1 MSGSIWS
8 ILGIEQTTDHNVI
21 RQAYSEQLKKYHPED
36 HPEEF
41 QKLQEAYRIAREYA
55 NGKSKASAG
64 IDEIPGMQI
73 ANHGILEQDKRDNL
87 HNVNLNVTV
96 SDSKEPVRNE
106 KRDTIPDYI
115 VGINNLDSRKK
126 YLEDMD
132 EYILF
137 LKGKLI
143 GRQSKKDLRAL
154 DELFRDNRFC
164 TIIRMPEFF
173 ERYFLF
179 IDVRTKLNRKAA
191 AIMYDNLQH
200 LISGSVE
207 VSADISK
214 LRFYFHLHSKKEEK
228 YDEEKMKATLHVMI
242 VAMSVVGAFF
252 LLTFILDKADI
263 GYYYSSAKH
272 EDADEERLIITADG
286 IRGVT
291 KQPEDILESE
301 KTDFFIYVFF
311 YLGEKVIYNSV
322 DNSIVFTVQIT
333 NSEEKDFLMKQFS
346 NMLEEYCQLT
356 MLSESELDYTINILS
371 EDNETIESITGK
383 ITKEN
388 QSDVCDILSQ
398 ELDEFLD
405 KINDGK

>member
-1 MSGSIWS
+1 
-8 ILGIEQTTDHNVI
+8 
-21 RQAYSEQLKKYHPED
+21 
-36 HPEEF
+36 
-41 QKLQEAYRIAREYA
+41 
-55 NGKSKASAG
+55 
-64 IDEIPGMQI
+64 
-73 ANHGILEQDKRDNL
+73 
-87 HNVNLNVTV
+87 
-96 SDSKEPVRNE
+96 
-106 KRDTIPDYI
+106 
-115 VGINNLDSRKK
+115 
-126 YLEDMD
+126 
-132 EYILF
+132 
-137 LKGKLI
+137 
-143 GRQSKKDLRAL
+143 
-154 DELFRDNRFC
+154 
-164 TIIRMPEFF
+164 
-173 ERYFLF
+173 
-179 IDVRTKLNRKAA
+179 
-191 AIMYDNLQH
+191 
-200 LISGSVE
+200 
-207 VSADISK
+207 
-214 LRFYFHLHSKKEEK
+214 
-228 YDEEKMKATLHVMI
+228 MKATLPIMI

-286 IRGVT
+286 ISGVT

-301 KTDFFIYVFF
+301 KTHFFSYVFF

-405 KINDGK
+405 KIKDGK